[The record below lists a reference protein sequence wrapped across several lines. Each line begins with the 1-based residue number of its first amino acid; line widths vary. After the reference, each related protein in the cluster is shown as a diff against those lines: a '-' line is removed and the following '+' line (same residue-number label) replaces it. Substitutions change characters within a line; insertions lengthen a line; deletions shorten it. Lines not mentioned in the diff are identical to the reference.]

1 MMTETRAIAMMDP
14 DYRPAQAPLAR
25 YAVTL
30 GLSIR
35 EALEL
40 RDTLRDAM
48 HRERQNAELRSAG
61 TVGMGEDQRPGVALA
76 IAVRLA
82 LGVFQQRRERDPKRY
97 YKPGPIKEHEIM
109 RAAKTL
115 AAKQFGG

>member
-1 MMTETRAIAMMDP
+1 MMTDVRALSMLDP

-25 YAVTL
+25 YAVTM

-40 RDTLRDAM
+40 RSVLRDAM
-48 HRERQNAELRSAG
+48 HRERQNAELRRTMYTS
-61 TVGMGEDQRPGVALA
+61 VGEDQRPGAALA
-76 IAVRLA
+76 NAVRLA
-82 LGVFQQRRERDPKRY
+82 LGVFQERRESDPQR
-97 YKPGPIKEHEIM
+97 YKPGPIRTDEIM